1 MAGKVS
7 SDPNVFI
14 LPDLGEGLEEAELI
28 AWKVSEGDTVEEHQ
42 IIAEME
48 TDKALVEVP
57 SPRAGTI
64 ATLHGADGD
73 IIKVGAPFVTYKGDG
88 AASGKTKPAPA
99 VKERPTVTKSAETQV
114 ESADEEDAGTVVG
127 KMGDSLAG
135 MSSKDGKA
143 LAAPAVR
150 RLARD
155 MGVDID
161 AVRGSGIGGRVTAN
175 DVRNASQS
183 AGQSDAPTKPASR
196 PAPSVS
202 ERAPEQSAPAQRQQ
216 PADRPAET
224 RRPLPSTPIAPRYN
238 PAPSY
243 QQQQPYPQQ
252 PYPQQQPHYQ
262 PYPYP
267 PQPYAYPYPPP
278 PMPYYAPYPP
288 QYAQPYPQQPQ
299 PGIPA
304 APGYHPAIGTRPIP
318 DPAQKSQIQHG
329 HDTASTPFRGVRR
342 TIANKLRESVSTAVH
357 FTVVDEADVT
367 ALDDFRRQ
375 LTEQT
380 GVKLSLLPFVGVAV
394 ARALSGRF
402 GALNARVDDA
412 NEQIVQHAAVHLGI
426 ATDTESGLM
435 VPVIPHADRMD
446 AVVLAQSIAQ
456 TAASARDRSISRDR
470 LSGSTFTI
478 SNVGSHAGRF
488 ATPVINYPEVAILAV
503 GKAYDAVM
511 VRDGQPFVGKS
522 LPLSLACDHRV
533 VDGAT
538 AALCLAEI
546 VALLQDPAALA

>member
-64 ATLHGADGD
+64 ATLHGKDGD
-73 IIKVGAPFVTYKGDG
+73 IIKVGAPFVTYQGSVP
-88 AASGKTKPAPA
+88 AAGVSTRTPAPA
-99 VKERPTVTKSAETQV
+99 VAARPTVTKHAEQQV
-114 ESADEEDAGTVVG
+114 EAADREDAGTVVG

-135 MSSKDGKA
+135 MTSKDGKA

-155 MGVDID
+155 LGVDID

-175 DVRNASQS
+175 DVRAAAETPAKSAPATRAAPSAKPEARPAASP
-183 AGQSDAPTKPASR
+183 APAR
-196 PAPSVS
+196 PAP
-202 ERAPEQSAPAQRQQ
+202 ET
-216 PADRPAET
+216 T
-224 RRPLPSTPIAPRYN
+224 RRPLPTTPISPRYN
-238 PAPSY
+238 PAPA
-243 QQQQPYPQQ
+243 QPGYPQQ
-252 PYPQQQPHYQ
+252 PAAYQPQPA

-267 PQPYAYPYPPP
+267 PQPYGYPYPPA

-288 QYAQPYPQQPQ
+288 AYPQPYGYPYPMPPQAAG
-299 PGIPA
+299 GIPT
-304 APGYHPAIGTRPIP
+304 APGYHPTMGSRPIP
-318 DPAQKSQIQHG
+318 DPAQKSLIQPG
-329 HDTASTPFRGVRR
+329 YPTANTPFRGVRR
-342 TIANKLRESVSTAVH
+342 TIANRLRESVSTAVH

-367 ALDDFRRQ
+367 ALDDYRRQ
-375 LTEQT
+375 LAEQT

-394 ARALSGRF
+394 ARILAGRF
-402 GALNARVDDA
+402 GALNARVDDQ
-412 NEQIVQHAAVHLGI
+412 NEEIVQHAAVHLGI

-435 VPVIPHADRMD
+435 VPVIPDADRMD
-446 AVVLAQSIAQ
+446 VVTLAQQIAQ
-456 TAASARDRSISRDR
+456 TAASARDRSIARDR
-470 LSGSTFTI
+470 LMGSTFTI
-478 SNVGSHAGRF
+478 SNVGSHAGKF

-503 GKAYDAVM
+503 GKAYDAVL
-511 VRDGQPFVGKS
+511 VRDGQAVIGKS

-538 AALCLAEI
+538 AALALAEL
-546 VALLQDPAALA
+546 VQLLQDPASLA

>member
-28 AWKVSEGDTVEEHQ
+28 AWKVAEGDTVEEHQ

-64 ATLHGADGD
+64 ATLHGKDGD
-73 IIKVGAPFVTYKGDG
+73 IIKVGAPFVTYQGSVP
-88 AASGKTKPAPA
+88 AAGVSTRTTPAPA
-99 VKERPTVTKSAETQV
+99 VAARPTVTKSAEHQV
-114 ESADEEDAGTVVG
+114 ESADREDAGTVVG

-135 MSSKDGKA
+135 MTSKDGKA

-155 MGVDID
+155 LGVDID

-175 DVRNASQS
+175 DVRAAAETPAKS
-183 AGQSDAPTKPASR
+183 APTTRPVPTAKPEAR
-196 PAPSVS
+196 PA
-202 ERAPEQSAPAQRQQ
+202 ASAPARSA
-216 PADRPAET
+216 PETT
-224 RRPLPSTPIAPRYN
+224 RRPLPTTPISPRFN
-238 PAPSY
+238 PAPA
-243 QQQQPYPQQ
+243 QPA
-252 PYPQQQPHYQ
+252 YPQQQPAAYQ
-262 PYPYP
+262 PQPVPYPYP
-267 PQPYAYPYPPP
+267 PQPYGYPYPPA
-278 PMPYYAPYPP
+278 PMPYYTPYPP
-288 QYAQPYPQQPQ
+288 AYPQPYGYPYPMPPQTAG
-299 PGIPA
+299 GIPT
-304 APGYHPAIGTRPIP
+304 APGYHPTMGSRPIP
-318 DPAQKSQIQHG
+318 DPAQKSLIQPG
-329 HDTASTPFRGVRR
+329 YPTANTPFRGVRR
-342 TIANKLRESVSTAVH
+342 TIANRLRESVSTAVH

-367 ALDDFRRQ
+367 ALDDYRRQ

-394 ARALSGRF
+394 ARVLAGRF
-402 GALNARVDDA
+402 GALNARVDDE
-412 NEQIVQHAAVHLGI
+412 NEEIVQHAAVHLGI

-435 VPVIPHADRMD
+435 VPVIPDADSMD
-446 AVVLAQSIAQ
+446 VVTLAQQIAQ
-456 TAASARDRSISRDR
+456 TAASARDRSIARDR
-470 LSGSTFTI
+470 LMGSTFTI
-478 SNVGSHAGRF
+478 SNVGSHAGKF

-503 GKAYDAVM
+503 GKAYDAVL
-511 VRDGQPFVGKS
+511 VRDGQAVIGKS

-538 AALCLAEI
+538 AALALAEL
-546 VALLQDPAALA
+546 VQLLQDPASLA

>member
-64 ATLHGADGD
+64 ATLHGKDGD
-73 IIKVGAPFVTYKGDG
+73 IIKVGAPFVTYKG
-88 AASGKTKPAPA
+88 ASGSGTTKPAPTA
-99 VKERPTVTKSAETQV
+99 TKPAERQSETAER
-114 ESADEEDAGTVVG
+114 EDAGTVVG

-155 MGVDID
+155 LGVDID
-161 AVRGSGIGGRVTAN
+161 AVPGTGIGGRVTAN
-175 DVRNASQS
+175 DVRNA
-183 AGQSDAPTKPASR
+183 ADGKTAKPAPAPAQR
-196 PAPSVS
+196 APSVS
-202 ERAPEQSAPAQRQQ
+202 ERASSPAAAPSAPTT
-216 PADRPAET
+216 RPAET
-224 RRPLPSTPIAPRYN
+224 RRPLPTTPIAPRYN
-238 PAPSY
+238 PAPQY
-243 QQQQPYPQQ
+243 QPQPGYPQPQQPAAYQPYP
-252 PYPQQQPHYQ
+252 PQ

-267 PQPYAYPYPPP
+267 PQPYGYPYPPA

-288 QYAQPYPQQPQ
+288 PMPAYPYPPMPQ
-299 PGIPA
+299 HGGGIPA
-304 APGYHPAIGTRPIP
+304 APGYHPTIGARPIP
-318 DPAQKSQIQHG
+318 DPAQRSLVQPG
-329 HDTASTPFRGVRR
+329 YPTAQTPFRGVRR
-342 TIANKLRESVSTAVH
+342 TIANRLRESVNTAVH

-367 ALDDFRRQ
+367 LLDDFRRQ
-375 LTEQT
+375 VTEQT

-394 ARALSGRF
+394 CRALAGRF
-402 GALNARVDDA
+402 GALNARVDDE
-412 NEQIVQHAAVHLGI
+412 NEEIVQHAAVHLGI
-426 ATDTESGLM
+426 ATDTDSGLM
-435 VPVIPHADRMD
+435 VPVIPDADRLD
-446 AVVLAQSIAQ
+446 AVSLGQAIAQ

-470 LSGSTFTI
+470 LMGSTFTI
-478 SNVGSHAGRF
+478 TNVGSHAGRF

-503 GKAYDAVM
+503 GKAYDAVL
-511 VRDGQPFVGKS
+511 VRDGQAVIGKS

-533 VDGAT
+533 IDGAT
-538 AALCLAEI
+538 AALALAEI
-546 VALLQDPAALA
+546 VSMLQNPETLA

>member
-64 ATLHGADGD
+64 DKLHGSDGD

-88 AASGKTKPAPA
+88 SAPAKTKPAPA
-99 VKERPTVTKSAETQV
+99 VKERPTVTKSAEEEV
-114 ESADEEDAGTVVG
+114 ESADREDAGTVVG
-127 KMGDSLAG
+127 KMGDALAG
-135 MSSKDGKA
+135 MASKDGKA

-155 MGVDID
+155 LGIDID
-161 AVRGSGIGGRVTAN
+161 SVRGTGIGGRVTAN
-175 DVRNASQS
+175 DVRNAAQSGSQS
-183 AGQSDAPTKPASR
+183 GDRNGAPSRTPAPIAGDRPSQPASQPQR
-196 PAPSVS
+196 P
-202 ERAPEQSAPAQRQQ
+202 QQ
-216 PADRPAET
+216 ADRPAET
-224 RRPLPSTPIAPRYN
+224 RRPLPSTPIAPRHN
-238 PAPSY
+238 PAPAY
-243 QQQQPYPQQ
+243 QPQQ
-252 PYPQQQPHYQ
+252 PYHQPAHYA

-267 PQPYAYPYPPP
+267 PQPYAYPYPPA

-288 QYAQPYPQQPQ
+288 PYPHQYSQPYPQQPQ

-304 APGYHPAIGTRPIP
+304 APGYHPAFGHRPIP
-318 DPAQKSQIQHG
+318 DPAQKSNITPG
-329 HDTASTPFRGVRR
+329 HDTAATPFRGVRR

-394 ARALSGRF
+394 SRALSGRF
-402 GALNARVDDA
+402 GALNARVDDD
-412 NEQIVQHAAVHLGI
+412 NEEIVQHAAVHLGI

-446 AVVLAQSIAQ
+446 AVTLAQEIAR

-511 VRDGQPFVGKS
+511 VRDGQPVVGKS

-546 VALLQDPAALA
+546 VSMLQDPASLA